1 MFFIVQE
8 IPIPRF
14 NRRMEQRCKYNH
26 LHTIICNKQVLFLLN
41 QCNIYKCLFF
51 VHKRQLYM
59 IYLFH
64 KRQNAYFAI
73 RFSISVPVYLL
84 LANPLSPFPYFV
96 YTLRFSVITN

>member
-1 MFFIVQE
+1 
-8 IPIPRF
+8 
-14 NRRMEQRCKYNH
+14 
-26 LHTIICNKQVLFLLN
+26 
-41 QCNIYKCLFF
+41 
-51 VHKRQLYM
+51 M

-84 LANPLSPFPYFV
+84 LAVPLSPFPYFV

>member
-26 LHTIICNKQVLFLLN
+26 LHTIICYKQVLFLLN

-51 VHKRQLYM
+51 GIDM
-59 IYLFH
+59 LFSPRA
-64 KRQNAYFAI
+64 K
-73 RFSISVPVYLL
+73 RFSR
-84 LANPLSPFPYFV
+84 
-96 YTLRFSVITN
+96 TLQPPPPSFRLR

>member
-51 VHKRQLYM
+51 GIDM
-59 IYLFH
+59 
-64 KRQNAYFAI
+64 
-73 RFSISVPVYLL
+73 LL
-84 LANPLSPFPYFV
+84 LPRTKRLRH
-96 YTLRFSVITN
+96 TLQPPPPSFRLR

>member
-41 QCNIYKCLFF
+41 QCNIYKCLFSGID
-51 VHKRQLYM
+51 M
-59 IYLFH
+59 
-64 KRQNAYFAI
+64 
-73 RFSISVPVYLL
+73 LL
-84 LANPLSPFPYFV
+84 LPRAKRLCRALQPHPPSFR
-96 YTLRFSVITN
+96 LR

>member
-1 MFFIVQE
+1 
-8 IPIPRF
+8 
-14 NRRMEQRCKYNH
+14 
-26 LHTIICNKQVLFLLN
+26 
-41 QCNIYKCLFF
+41 
-51 VHKRQLYM
+51 M

-84 LANPLSPFPYFV
+84 LADPLSLFPYFA

>member
-26 LHTIICNKQVLFLLN
+26 LHTIICNKQLLFLLN

-51 VHKRQLYM
+51 GIDMLLLPRAK
-59 IYLFH
+59 
-64 KRQNAYFAI
+64 
-73 RFSISVPVYLL
+73 RFSRALQPHPPS
-84 LANPLSPFPYFV
+84 FR
-96 YTLRFSVITN
+96 LR

>member
-41 QCNIYKCLFF
+41 QCNIYKCLFSSIDMLLLPRA
-51 VHKRQLYM
+51 K
-59 IYLFH
+59 
-64 KRQNAYFAI
+64 
-73 RFSISVPVYLL
+73 RFSR
-84 LANPLSPFPYFV
+84 
-96 YTLRFSVITN
+96 TLQPPPPSF

>member
-51 VHKRQLYM
+51 GIDM
-59 IYLFH
+59 
-64 KRQNAYFAI
+64 
-73 RFSISVPVYLL
+73 LL
-84 LANPLSPFPYFV
+84 LPRTKRLCRALQPHPPSFR
-96 YTLRFSVITN
+96 LR